1 MKIKEK
7 SEIKKLLI
15 ILIFVCTG
23 MRLYATEIKELEF
36 RNQPLSDVLMSL
48 GAIAEVSVIPDE
60 TITGL
65 VTYRFTDTNF
75 EEALE
80 ILSKQYDFFYSV
92 DERQIYHASKF
103 FYSFNSDKN
112 LITFKTSN
120 IEISLILQAF
130 SKAIGKTVLFDPMPS
145 EKLTLNSTDI
155 PPEKLLAIIL
165 QRFPNYEFKLDNDY
179 YYIKRKANDTP
190 PSAQRSI
197 GLIKHSENDFSI
209 DLDRGD
215 LIQILNKLFDDN
227 RREYVFLYKANS
239 ILQNLHYSHKNF
251 DQLLR
256 LILEQSSGGFTISEG
271 IYYIYELNRQEILK
285 KYKTSVYIPLK
296 YITAGDIPELLPGNL
311 SSNSFYKLDNNRNGI
326 ILSGSIEEIT
336 PISDYI
342 NSIDQPVLDKE
353 YYRYDANYIEV
364 PALLEMLPGRLISP
378 SPMVLPGGKSFV
390 LRLSKDQKKEFDY
403 LIDKIDRPAMS
414 TFITF
419 RYIKAE
425 EFLKA
430 IPPPFTSENFK
441 LTGSESSLYFEG
453 TNKQIELLND
463 KLKEIDKPK
472 PQVRYK
478 LLIIQSQEGNSSDW
492 EFSIGANPS
501 ESTDSTMFMG
511 ALGNLLS
518 LDFDIISTFGYLFA
532 LKINA
537 SLKANTSKILADTTL
552 HGLSGE
558 TVKFQ
563 NTSTYRYQDTE
574 VDDEGNLQQ
583 TGITREIS
591 TGLFLDVTGWVS
603 GDDMVT
609 MKIAST
615 LSKKGTSTSSSDSL
629 PPTSERIVNTHVR
642 TPSGKPIVISGLMQQ
657 ETSITT
663 NKVPILGD
671 IPLLRLLFTSTSES
685 VENTELTIYIVP
697 YIERSIP
704 EETEPSIEIKRLFN
718 KFIVNKDRS

>member
-15 ILIFVCTG
+15 ILIFFCMG
-23 MRLYATEIKELEF
+23 IELYADEIKEMEF

-48 GAIAEVSVIPDE
+48 GAIAGVSVIPDS
-60 TITGL
+60 TITGM
-65 VTYRFTDTNF
+65 VTYRFTDTTF

-80 ILSKQYDFFYSV
+80 ILSRQYDFFYSF
-92 DERQIYHASKF
+92 DENHIYHVSRIH
-103 FYSFNSDKN
+103 YSFDSEKN
-112 LITFKTSN
+112 LITFKTQN
-120 IEISLILQAF
+120 IGISQILQTF

-155 PPEKLLAIIL
+155 PPEKLLAVIL

-179 YYIKRKANDTP
+179 YYIKRKPNETS
-190 PSAQRSI
+190 PSVQKSI
-197 GLIKHSENDFSI
+197 GLTKHGENDFSI

-215 LIQILNKLFDDN
+215 LIQILNKLFNDN

-239 ILQNLHYSHKNF
+239 VLQNLHYGHKNF

-256 LILEQSSGGFTISEG
+256 LILEQSSGGFTVSEG

-285 KYKTSVYIPLK
+285 KYKTSIYIPLK
-296 YITAGDIPELLPGNL
+296 YITAEDIPKLLPGSL
-311 SSNSFYKLDNNRNGI
+311 SSNSFYKLDNNGNGI

-336 PISDYI
+336 PLKDYI
-342 NSIDQPVLDKE
+342 NSIDHPVLGKE
-353 YYRYDANYIEV
+353 YHRYEVNYIDV
-364 PALLEMLPGRLISP
+364 PTLLEMLPKRLLSP
-378 SPMVLPGGKSFV
+378 APMVLSGENSFII
-390 LRLSKDQKKEFDY
+390 LLSKDQKIELDN
-403 LIDKIDRPAMS
+403 LIDIIDKPKES
-414 TFITF
+414 TFLTF

-430 IPPPFTSENFK
+430 VPPPFTSEDFK
-441 LTGSESSLYFEG
+441 ITGSESSLYFQG
-453 TNKQIELLND
+453 SSNQNVLLNK
-463 KLKEIDKPK
+463 KLYEIDRPK

-492 EFSIGANPS
+492 EFSIGASPAD
-501 ESTDSTMFMG
+501 STDTNMFIG
-511 ALGNLLS
+511 ALSNLLS
-518 LDFDIISTFGYLFA
+518 LDFDIVSTFGYLFA
-532 LKINA
+532 LKIDA

-583 TGITREIS
+583 TGVTREIS

-642 TPSGKPIVISGLMQQ
+642 TPSGEPIVISGLMQQ

-663 NKVPILGD
+663 SKVPILGD
-671 IPLLRLLFTSTSES
+671 IPLLRLLFTRTSES
-685 VENTELTIYIVP
+685 VENTELAIYIVP
-697 YIERSIP
+697 YIERNIP

-718 KFIVNKDRS
+718 KFISNDDRS